1 MTCSLRSHCLKLRAS
16 LTKWFFFTSYIPA
29 MIFRM
34 LKYVLSVVLLLLM
47 VNIVKAQT
55 PAKTKP
61 QDSSLFTITNE
72 DNHNYDYTKI
82 SIYAK
87 DKQDGL
93 PMLAI
98 VGFRDKSNKI
108 MANFFTDK
116 AGFAVVNLFDFSHI
130 AFITVDYIGYDA
142 ISVPISRLKGKSSVI
157 KVSLKGQDIT
167 HEGIN

>member
-1 MTCSLRSHCLKLRAS
+1 
-16 LTKWFFFTSYIPA
+16 
-29 MIFRM
+29 M
-34 LKYVLSVVLLLLM
+34 LKYVLNFVLLLFM

-55 PAKTKP
+55 AATTKL
-61 QDSSLFTITNE
+61 QDTSVFTIKNE

-93 PMLAI
+93 PMLAM
-98 VGFRDKSNKI
+98 VGFRDKNNKI

-116 AGFAVVNLFDFSHI
+116 AGFAIVNLFDFSHI

-142 ISVPISRLKGKSSVI
+142 ITIPTSRLKGKSSVI
-157 KVSLKGQDIT
+157 TVALKGQNIT
-167 HEGIN
+167 HEGIH

>member
-1 MTCSLRSHCLKLRAS
+1 
-16 LTKWFFFTSYIPA
+16 

-34 LKYVLSVVLLLLM
+34 LKYVLNVVMLLLM

-55 PAKTKP
+55 PATTKLK
-61 QDSSLFTITNE
+61 DTSVFTITNE
-72 DNHNYDYTKI
+72 YNHNYTKI

-93 PMLAI
+93 PMLAM

-108 MANFFTDK
+108 IANFFTDK
-116 AGFAVVNLFDFSHI
+116 AGFALVNLFDFSHI

-157 KVSLKGQDIT
+157 TVSLKGQDIT

>member
-1 MTCSLRSHCLKLRAS
+1 
-16 LTKWFFFTSYIPA
+16 
-29 MIFRM
+29 M

-47 VNIVKAQT
+47 VKIVNAQT
-55 PAKTKP
+55 PATTKP

-87 DKQDGL
+87 DKQGGL
-93 PMLAI
+93 PMLAM

-108 MANFFTDK
+108 IANFFTDK